1 MSITPTSGRI
11 IPRLRKDTILSLLEK
26 NTRLDGRRLDEYR
39 EVIVAPGVIPKAEG
53 SALAKIGSTTAIA
66 GVKVGVGTPFPDTP
80 DEGVLTVNVEFVPLA
95 SPTLEPGPPDEN
107 AIEIARVIDRCLREI
122 RAVDIGKLVII
133 PGEKVYIIWL
143 DVYILDHDGNV
154 LDASMLAGMA
164 ALLNT
169 KLPKVEIDEKKNV
182 KIVREE
188 TTPLPVN
195 HKVVTVSIAKI
206 GSKLIVDPNL
216 DEDDIIDAK
225 ITIGISDDGRIVGLQ
240 KAGSGVLTYDDLK
253 LAMKYAKENAAKLL
267 KILEEKSNTKVDLD
281 DVLKSY
287 IEGKIL
293 KHQVV

>member
-26 NTRLDGRRLDEYR
+26 DTRLDGRRLDEYR

>member
-1 MSITPTSGRI
+1 LSITPTSGRI

>member
-11 IPRLRKDTILSLLEK
+11 IPRLRKGTILSLLEK
-26 NTRLDGRRLDEYR
+26 DTRLDGRRLDEYR
-39 EVIVAPGVIPKAEG
+39 EVVIAPGVIPKAEG

-66 GVKVGVGTPFPDTP
+66 GVKIGVGTPFPDTP

-143 DVYILDHDGNV
+143 DIYILDHDGNV

-188 TTPLPVN
+188 TTPLPIN

-206 GSKLIVDPNL
+206 GNKLIVDPNL

-225 ITIGISDDGRIVGLQ
+225 ITIGVSDDGRIVGLQ
-240 KAGSGVLTYDDLK
+240 KAGSGVFTYDDLK
-253 LAMKYAKENAAKLL
+253 LAMKYAKENAAKLSR
-267 KILEEKSNTKVDLD
+267 ILEERSNTTVNLD
-281 DVLKSY
+281 SVLKSLSL
-287 IEGKIL
+287 IHI
-293 KHQVV
+293 

>member
-1 MSITPTSGRI
+1 LSITPTSGRI

-26 NTRLDGRRLDEYR
+26 DTRLDGRRLDEYR